1 MACLPLS
8 GSGAFLGATLVST
21 GEEEQPI
28 RSVPAEQSKN
38 FSSTSTVRRG
48 GRTCQHK
55 TMRFDGKTS
64 IITGASRGIGRAIAL
79 RLAAEGSQVVLS
91 ARDEHALEDATGEI
105 RKAGGAAHTI
115 ALDLRAPSAAGRL
128 AEFTMSRCGRIDCW

>member
-28 RSVPAEQSKN
+28 RISASRTIEKLLIYFYCPPW
-38 FSSTSTVRRG
+38 

-55 TMRFDGKTS
+55 TMRFDGKNIDYYGS
-64 IITGASRGIGRAIAL
+64 QPRIGRAIAL

-91 ARDEHALEDATGEI
+91 RAR
-105 RKAGGAAHTI
+105 
-115 ALDLRAPSAAGRL
+115 
-128 AEFTMSRCGRIDCW
+128 